1 MKQKKLT
8 TMMETSPSRTSF
20 RPFSVN
26 VLYPLYV
33 RLVRKR
39 AEKRD
44 IMVSEVS
51 ALDTIQLGYE

>member
-8 TMMETSPSRTSF
+8 TMMETSPSRTSL
-20 RPFSVN
+20 RPLSVS

-39 AEKRD
+39 AEKKNLK
-44 IMVSEVS
+44 IF
-51 ALDTIQLGYE
+51 QLFAELT